1 MTPIQLVT
9 LKACEDHKDAQSFL
23 ALAET
28 RLKTIKNRDFAW
40 WDRTLILPGEDRESE
55 TAKHLSE
62 AHYVILLLSPNL
74 LAAMKD
80 RNVPRIGEI
89 EHKLLP
95 VMLVDVPLDGS
106 REFHQIDRRQIY
118 RGPSSEGCSY
128 NSLESDRQRNRF
140 VDGFVSSMIRRI
152 DKEHRVLQDAASSNL
167 STPRGCSRPVPVMS

>member
-1 MTPIQLVT
+1 
-9 LKACEDHKDAQSFL
+9 
-23 ALAET
+23 
-28 RLKTIKNRDFAW
+28 
-40 WDRTLILPGEDRESE
+40 
-55 TAKHLSE
+55 
-62 AHYVILLLSPNL
+62 
-74 LAAMKD
+74 
-80 RNVPRIGEI
+80 
-89 EHKLLP
+89 
-95 VMLVDVPLDGS
+95 MLVDVPLDGS